1 MPVQRK
7 VFRIEETSST
17 RPALRDVSTERAKS
31 PEISAEY
38 SSLRALI
45 EPLDDIDRTS
55 RERALAHIAEAQ
67 AFKRELEL
75 IYAAVDS
82 SRSHAAVV
90 GAGALGSDRIA
101 RTSRDLAAIVTTTEH
116 SIHSILQAAEEID
129 QAAVALSAALKGTH
143 DKGLSHDIQER
154 VVQIFEACNFQ
165 DLTGQRVTQVL
176 STLKFLEE
184 HTRRLL
190 EIWRGIEAAP
200 DVLAEQAADDRRLLN
215 GPRLAGDSG
224 HSSQHDI
231 DALFAEPRRAS

>member
-7 VFRIEETSST
+7 VFRIEETS
-17 RPALRDVSTERAKS
+17 RAWLALRDVSADLAKS
-31 PEISAEY
+31 PEISDEY

-45 EPLDDIDRTS
+45 EPRGDLDRTA
-55 RERALAHIAEAQ
+55 RERALAQIAEAQ
-67 AFKRELEL
+67 VFKRELEL

-82 SRSHAAVV
+82 SRNHAAVT
-90 GAGALGSDRIA
+90 GAGAFDSDRIA
-101 RTSRDLAAIVTTTEH
+101 RTSRDLAAVVTTTEH
-116 SIHSILQAAEEID
+116 AIHSILQAAEEID
-129 QAAVALSAALKGTH
+129 QAAAALSAALKGNH

-184 HTRRLL
+184 QTGGLL

-200 DVLAEQAADDRRLLN
+200 DVLAEQSGDDRRLLN
-215 GPRLAGDSG
+215 GPKLAGDGG
-224 HSSQHDI
+224 HSSQRDI